1 MPARTLR
8 VASQLQRA
16 LNDLLRGDVKDPRL
30 WGVSVT
36 EVRVSGDI
44 RVARVFFSTLDPDAD
59 PEPVFE
65 SLERASGYLRSRVA
79 GLLRLR
85 HTPELRFSLDEGSK
99 RGLQLTRLIDA
110 AARESAREEASGGE
124 SSGAEPRQ
132 PDGESTGGESSLP
145 GAESSLPGGEPSA

>member
-16 LNDLLRGDVKDPRL
+16 LNDLLHGDVKDPRL
-30 WGVSVT
+30 QGVSVT
-36 EVRVSGDI
+36 EVQVSGDI

-65 SLERASGYLRSRVA
+65 SLERASGYLRTRVA

-99 RGLQLTRLIDA
+99 RGIELTRLIDA
-110 AARESAREEASGGE
+110 AAGKTTDDE
-124 SSGAEPRQ
+124 SS
-132 PDGESTGGESSLP
+132 DGESSLP
-145 GAESSLPGGEPSA
+145 AGEPFE

>member
-1 MPARTLR
+1 MRARTLR

-30 WGVSVT
+30 QGVSVT
-36 EVRVSGDI
+36 EVQVSGDI

-59 PEPVFE
+59 PEPVYS

-99 RGLQLTRLIDA
+99 RGLELTRLIDA
-110 AARESAREEASGGE
+110 AAGESAGDESPDVESSPSGGE
-124 SSGAEPRQ
+124 SSA
-132 PDGESTGGESSLP
+132 
-145 GAESSLPGGEPSA
+145 

>member
-1 MPARTLR
+1 MRARTLR

-30 WGVSVT
+30 QGVCVT
-36 EVRVSGDI
+36 EVRVSGDL

-59 PEPVFE
+59 PEPVFS
-65 SLERASGYLRSRVA
+65 SLERASGYIRSRVA

-99 RGLQLTRLIDA
+99 RGLELTRLIDA
-110 AARESAREEASGGE
+110 AAGESAGGE
-124 SSGAEPRQ
+124 SPDVESSPS
-132 PDGESTGGESSLP
+132 DGES
-145 GAESSLPGGEPSA
+145 SA

>member
-16 LNDLLRGDVKDPRL
+16 LNDLLHGDVKDPRL
-30 WGVSVT
+30 RGVSVT
-36 EVRVSGDI
+36 EVQVSGDI

-59 PEPVFE
+59 PEPVLK

-99 RGLQLTRLIDA
+99 RGLELTRLIDA
-110 AARESAREEASGGE
+110 ATETRIGDE
-124 SSGAEPRQ
+124 SSEI
-132 PDGESTGGESSLP
+132 ESGRS
-145 GAESSLPGGEPSA
+145 AGEPPE

>member
-30 WGVSVT
+30 RGVSVT

-59 PEPVFE
+59 PEPVLE
-65 SLERASGYLRSRVA
+65 SLERAGGYLRSRVA

-85 HTPELRFSLDEGSK
+85 HTPELRFSLDEGSR
-99 RGLQLTRLIDA
+99 RGLELTRLIDA
-110 AARESAREEASGGE
+110 AAGEPAGGKSTGVEIGRAGGE
-124 SSGAEPRQ
+124 SDE
-132 PDGESTGGESSLP
+132 
-145 GAESSLPGGEPSA
+145 

>member
-1 MPARTLR
+1 MRARTLR

-30 WGVSVT
+30 QGVSVT
-36 EVRVSGDI
+36 EVQVSGDI

-59 PEPVFE
+59 PEPVLA

-85 HTPELRFSLDEGSK
+85 HTPELRFSLDEGSR
-99 RGLQLTRLIDA
+99 RGLELTRLIEA
-110 AARESAREEASGGE
+110 AAGESAGGE
-124 SSGAEPRQ
+124 A
-132 PDGESTGGESSLP
+132 PDVESSLS
-145 GAESSLPGGEPSA
+145 AGEPSE

>member
-16 LNDLLRGDVKDPRL
+16 LNDLLHGDVKDPRL
-30 WGVSVT
+30 QGVSVT
-36 EVRVSGDI
+36 EVQVSGDI
-44 RVARVFFSTLDPDAD
+44 RVARVFFSTLDPDSD

-99 RGLQLTRLIDA
+99 RGLELTRLIDGA
-110 AARESAREEASGGE
+110 TKTSSSDESSDTKSSRSAGE
-124 SSGAEPRQ
+124 SPE
-132 PDGESTGGESSLP
+132 
-145 GAESSLPGGEPSA
+145 

>member
-16 LNDLLRGDVKDPRL
+16 LNDLLHGDVKDPRL
-30 WGVSVT
+30 QGVSVT
-36 EVRVSGDI
+36 EVRISGDI

-59 PEPVFE
+59 PEPVLA

-99 RGLQLTRLIDA
+99 RGLELTRLIDA
-110 AARESAREEASGGE
+110 AAGKTTDVE
-124 SSGAEPRQ
+124 SS
-132 PDGESTGGESSLP
+132 DVESSRP
-145 GAESSLPGGEPSA
+145 AGEPFE

>member
-30 WGVSVT
+30 RGVNVT

-59 PEPVFE
+59 PEPVLA
-65 SLERASGYLRSRVA
+65 SLERASGYLRYRVA

-85 HTPELRFSLDEGSK
+85 HTPELRFSPDEGSR
-99 RGLQLTRLIDA
+99 RGLELTRLIDA
-110 AARESAREEASGGE
+110 ATGTSTAGEPPDGGPGPTAGE
-124 SSGAEPRQ
+124 SSG
-132 PDGESTGGESSLP
+132 
-145 GAESSLPGGEPSA
+145 

>member
-1 MPARTLR
+1 M
-8 VASQLQRA
+8 ASQLQRA

-30 WGVSVT
+30 QGVSVT

-59 PEPVFE
+59 PEPVLA

-85 HTPELRFSLDEGSK
+85 HTPELRFSLDEGSR
-99 RGLQLTRLIDA
+99 RGLELTRLIDIATGESA
-110 AARESAREEASGGE
+110 AAESSDIESSLSAGE
-124 SSGAEPRQ
+124 SSE
-132 PDGESTGGESSLP
+132 
-145 GAESSLPGGEPSA
+145 

>member
-1 MPARTLR
+1 MSSRPLR

-30 WGVSVT
+30 QGVSIT

-44 RVARVFFSTLDPDAD
+44 RVARVYFSMLDPETD
-59 PEPVFE
+59 PEPVFA

-85 HTPELRFSLDEGSK
+85 HTPELRFSLDEGAK
-99 RGLQLTRLIDA
+99 RGLELTRLIDA
-110 AARESAREEASGGE
+110 ATR
-124 SSGAEPRQ
+124 
-132 PDGESTGGESSLP
+132 DGK
-145 GAESSLPGGEPSA
+145 GAESDEEEPHLPSGEARE

>member
-30 WGVSVT
+30 RGVSVT

-59 PEPVFE
+59 LEPVLE
-65 SLERASGYLRSRVA
+65 SLERASGYLRYRVA
-79 GLLRLR
+79 GLLSLR
-85 HTPELRFSLDEGSK
+85 HTPELRFSPDEGSR
-99 RGLQLTRLIDA
+99 RGLELTRLIDA
-110 AARESAREEASGGE
+110 ATET
-124 SSGAEPRQ
+124 
-132 PDGESTGGESSLP
+132 STGGESSEV
-145 GAESSLPGGEPSA
+145 ESDPSAGEPSG